1 MITHITLDNVDLRI
15 DWSEDESG
23 IDIDFVFAED
33 SDIDITALLADRTL
47 GIIEEMVRDDIKE
60 ALDAAAEFEIMDR
73 L

>member
-15 DWSEDESG
+15 EWSEDEAG
-23 IDIDFVFAED
+23 IDIDFVFADD
-33 SDIDITALLADRTL
+33 SDIDISMLLANRTL
-47 GIIEEMVRDDIKE
+47 DVIEEMVRDDIKE